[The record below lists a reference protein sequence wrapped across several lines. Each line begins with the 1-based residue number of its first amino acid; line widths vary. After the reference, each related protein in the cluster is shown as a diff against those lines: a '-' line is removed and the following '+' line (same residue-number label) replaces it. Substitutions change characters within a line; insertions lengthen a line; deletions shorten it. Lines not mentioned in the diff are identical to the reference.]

1 VIKTHHNRVAGI
13 QKLIESGRIIEPLA
27 SFYKDEV
34 REIGEELGI
43 PAEFLNRHPFPGPG
57 LAIRCLCS
65 DTSAP
70 VTRCDPGW
78 LLPIRSVGVKGDSR
92 SYHSVLALETVPEDD
107 VAPEL
112 VNQNSEINRVVG
124 LVYSRAALAE
134 MRSSQATLTRE
145 RLKRLREADA
155 IVRQL
160 SEESG
165 FEREVWQFPVVLIP
179 IGAGDRPDS
188 VVLRPIH
195 SVDGMTAQAVR
206 MPHELLHRMTHEL
219 LSVNGLCGVF
229 YDLTHK
235 PPGTIEWE

>member
-1 VIKTHHNRVAGI
+1 
-13 QKLIESGRIIEPLA
+13 
-27 SFYKDEV
+27 
-34 REIGEELGI
+34 
-43 PAEFLNRHPFPGPG
+43 
-57 LAIRCLCS
+57 
-65 DTSAP
+65 
-70 VTRCDPGW
+70 VTRSDPGW

-92 SYHSVLALETVPEDD
+92 SYHSVLALDNVPVDD
-107 VAPEL
+107 IATEL
-112 VNQNSEINRVVG
+112 VNAMPDINRVVG
-124 LVYSRAALAE
+124 LVHARVGIAE
-134 MRSSQATLTRE
+134 LQSSPATLTRE
-145 RLKRLREADA
+145 RLERLRQADA

-179 IGAGDRPDS
+179 IGVGSKPDS

-195 SVDGMTAQAVR
+195 SVDGMTAQVVR

-219 LSVNGLCGVF
+219 LSVNGVCGVF